1 MTGPENPYSHDARSG
16 VKLSDVMN
24 AATRDSEL
32 NLRVCFPAT
41 VKKVTDGGARVEISP
56 DMKTVLSADNGDF
69 IVEYED
75 VFSVQVWTYGQ
86 GKAGGGYLQFP
97 VEVGQKGWVMVS
109 DRSLDGWYQN
119 GLRAQPAGYHTH
131 EMTDGVFMPGAR
143 DKTIAL
149 TQDTTAAVLEH
160 DSIKLGQAAAL
171 FAARKFDAVK
181 AAPGM
186 VAWMAAVNSAIL
198 AIPGPSI
205 PPPSDFGI
213 ISEGSDK
220 VKIE

>member
-1 MTGPENPYSHDARSG
+1 MTGPENPYSHDSRTA
-16 VKLSDVMN
+16 VKLSDVID
-24 AATRDSEL
+24 AATRDTTL
-32 NLRVCFPAT
+32 NLRTCFPAT
-41 VKKVTDGGARVEISP
+41 VKKVTDGGARVDISP
-56 DMKTVLSADNGDF
+56 DMKAVLQTDNGEF
-69 IVEYED
+69 LIEHED

-86 GKAGGGYLQFP
+86 GAPDGGYLQFP
-97 VEVGQKGWVMVS
+97 IRVGDKGWVMVS

-119 GLRAQPAGYHTH
+119 GLRDQPAGYHTH
-131 EMTDGVFMPGAR
+131 EMIDGIFFPGAR
-143 DKTIAL
+143 DSTRAL

-171 FAARKFDAVK
+171 FAARKFDAVE

-186 VAWMAAVNSAIL
+186 VAWMAAVNAAIL

-220 VKIE
+220 VKVE